1 MSSNNTRLDGRVAI
15 ITGAA
20 RGIGYAIAER
30 FAAEGAHV
38 VLADIDENG
47 AKEAA
52 ERIVANG
59 GSGVGVGADVGVS
72 AAVDAIFDVALT
84 QFGTVDI
91 LVNNAAVMGAGK
103 HFLDTDE
110 EWWDQYLTTNL
121 KSHYLCIRKAAPI
134 MARKRSGSIIN
145 LSSGGATRS
154 HRGMI
159 AYDASKG
166 GIEALTRGLA
176 LELGPYGVRVNAL
189 VPGLIATNPDEPE
202 ESLHRRDET
211 IPLGRGGTADDLAG
225 PAVFLASDDARYVTG
240 ARLVVDGGVLVQQ
253 RSPQIETFPV
263 SAFPEVPFDDTTAAG

>member
-1 MSSNNTRLDGRVAI
+1 MTNTTKLDGRVAI
-15 ITGAA
+15 VTGAA
-20 RGIGYAIAER
+20 RGIGNAISRR
-30 FAAEGAHV
+30 FATEGAHV
-38 VLADIDENG
+38 VLADIDENL

-52 ERIVANG
+52 DRIVAEG
-59 GSGVGVGADVGVS
+59 GSAIGVGADVGVS
-72 AAVDAIFDVALT
+72 AAVDAIFEVTLSR
-84 QFGTVDI
+84 FGRLDI
-91 LVNNAAVMGAGK
+91 LVNNAAVMGAGR

-110 EWWDQYLTTNL
+110 QWWDQFLTTNL
-121 KSHYLCIRKAAPI
+121 KSHYLCIRRAAPI
-134 MARKRSGSIIN
+134 MARQRSGSIIN

-189 VPGLIATNPDEPE
+189 VPGLIATDPNEPE
-202 ESLHRRDET
+202 KSRARRDAT
-211 IPLGRGGTADDLAG
+211 IPLGRGGVADDLAG

-253 RSPQIETFPV
+253 RSPQVETFPV
-263 SAFPEVPFDDTTAAG
+263 SAFPEVPRDDADTTG

>member
-1 MSSNNTRLDGRVAI
+1 MTRNSTRLDGRVAI
-15 ITGAA
+15 VTGAA
-20 RGIGYAIAER
+20 RGIGNAIAER

-38 VLADIDENG
+38 VLADIDESG

-52 ERIVANG
+52 ERIVADG
-59 GSGVGVGADVGVS
+59 GSAVGVGADVGVS
-72 AAVDAIFDVALT
+72 AAVDAMFDVALT

-91 LVNNAAVMGAGK
+91 LVNNAAVMGAGR

-110 EWWDQYLTTNL
+110 QWWDQYLTTNL

-189 VPGLIATNPDEPE
+189 VPGLIATNPIEPE
-202 ESLHRRDET
+202 ESLRRRDET

-253 RSPQIETFPV
+253 RSPQVETFPV

>member
-1 MSSNNTRLDGRVAI
+1 MSSSTRLDGRVAI
-15 ITGAA
+15 VTGAA
-20 RGIGYAIAER
+20 RGIGNAIAAR
-30 FAAEGAHV
+30 FATEGAHV
-38 VLADIDENG
+38 VLADIDESG

-52 ERIVANG
+52 ERLVADG
-59 GSGVGVGADVGVS
+59 GSAVGVGADVGVPS
-72 AAVDAIFDVALT
+72 AVDAIFDTTLT
-84 QFGTVDI
+84 QFGTVDV
-91 LVNNAAVMGAGK
+91 LVNNAAVMGAGR
-103 HFLDTDE
+103 HFLETDE
-110 EWWDQYLTTNL
+110 KWWDQFLTTNL

-189 VPGLIATNPDEPE
+189 VPGLIATDPNEPE
-202 ESLHRRDET
+202 ESLRRRDQT
-211 IPLGRGGTADDLAG
+211 VPLGRGGTAEDLAG

-253 RSPQIETFPV
+253 RSPQVEPFPV
-263 SAFPEVPFDDTTAAG
+263 SAFPEVPLDDTTTAG